1 MNFFLYTYYERFII
15 MSLYWKCSVIFLF
28 ELYHLYIF
36 STFNLKQFSYSI
48 LCYLIFQVIWNIAL
62 IFPDF

>member
-1 MNFFLYTYYERFII
+1 

-36 STFNLKQFSYSI
+36 STFNLKQLSYSI
-48 LCYLIFQVIWNIAL
+48 LCYLIFQVISNTAL